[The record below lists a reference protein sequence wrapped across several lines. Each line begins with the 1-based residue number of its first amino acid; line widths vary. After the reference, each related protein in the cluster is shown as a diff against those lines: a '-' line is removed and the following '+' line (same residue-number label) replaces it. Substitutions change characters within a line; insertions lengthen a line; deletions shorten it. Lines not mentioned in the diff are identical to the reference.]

1 MGKLVEVM
9 IELQPYI
16 DQAPYTTD
24 VMYKSACGADDTT
37 IKMWNDIWLANI
49 KANHEKYGPFS
60 NQSMGVLWQE
70 HAGKA
75 CIVAG
80 SGPSLKLNGPL
91 LKDRP
96 KWMPLIA
103 CLHSFHYLEDVE
115 AHPDY
120 YVSLDAGEVTIPE
133 VTEGGTRDES
143 EYWDRTKDRTLLAYI
158 GSSPKLLEKWQG
170 RILFFNSPV
179 PSEDFRKKCDEIE
192 VFHQWVSTGGNVL
205 GACMYFAKAYLGC
218 QMVGFV
224 GADFSFSN
232 KGKLA
237 FHAWPSKYDEDVGN
251 MVKAVDIY
259 GCPVFTWMSYYNF
272 SMWFCYVSQLLPG
285 WYVNCTEG
293 GIFGSFRE
301 GNVRSVTQ
309 MDLAQYLKIWTIEQ
323 HHEHQAKFPGEHKPG
338 KSDVL
343 LV

>member
-1 MGKLVEVM
+1 MAKLAEVM

-16 DQAPYTTD
+16 DQPPIANES
-24 VMYKSACGADDTT
+24 MYRSACSADDTT
-37 IKMWNDIWLANI
+37 IKMWREIWLDNI
-49 KANHEKYGPFS
+49 KSNHAKYGPFEDKCI
-60 NQSMGVLWQE
+60 GLLWQE

-80 SGPSLKLNGPL
+80 AGPSLKLNGPL

-96 KWMPLIA
+96 AWMPLIS
-103 CLHSFHYLEDVE
+103 CLHSFHYLEDVG

-120 YVSLDAGEVTIPE
+120 YMSLDAGEVTIEE
-133 VTEGGTRDES
+133 VTEGGKRPES
-143 EYWDRTKDRTLLAYI
+143 EYWDRTRDRTLLAYI
-158 GSSPKLLEKWQG
+158 GTSPRLLEKWQG

-179 PSEDFRKKCDEIE
+179 PDESFRKSVDEVE
-192 VFHQWVSTGGNVL
+192 TFHQWLSTGGNVL

-232 KGKLA
+232 KGQLA
-237 FHAWPSKYDEDVGN
+237 FHAWPSKYDQNVGQLL
-251 MVKAVDIY
+251 KAIDIY
-259 GCPVFTWMSYYNF
+259 GCPVFTWGSYYNF
-272 SMWFCYVSQLLPG
+272 SLWFNYVTQLLPG

-293 GIFGSFRE
+293 GIFGAFRE
-301 GNVRSVTQ
+301 GNIRSVIQ
-309 MDLAQYLKIWTIEQ
+309 MELAQYLKTWSLEQ
-323 HHEHQAKFPGEHKPG
+323 HHNHQAKHPGTHVQG